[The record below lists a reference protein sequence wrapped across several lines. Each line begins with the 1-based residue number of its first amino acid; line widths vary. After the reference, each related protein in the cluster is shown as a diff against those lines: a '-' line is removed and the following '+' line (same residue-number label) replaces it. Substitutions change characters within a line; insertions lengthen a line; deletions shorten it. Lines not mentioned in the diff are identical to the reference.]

1 MKEGNLID
9 LVFKFSFRVIEG
21 GKDKLEFKKIRI
33 LCNYGLWFG
42 DRGGKKPLFS
52 LI

>member
-1 MKEGNLID
+1 MKGENLID

-33 LCNYGLWFG
+33 LCNMGYGLVIEVE
-42 DRGGKKPLFS
+42 KNHYLA
-52 LI
+52 